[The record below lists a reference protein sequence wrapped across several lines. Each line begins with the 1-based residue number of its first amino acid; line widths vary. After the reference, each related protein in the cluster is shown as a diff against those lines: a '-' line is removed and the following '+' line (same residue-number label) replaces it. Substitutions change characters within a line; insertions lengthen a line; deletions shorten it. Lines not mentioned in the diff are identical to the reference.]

1 MPHASRASLAWWL
14 LAASL
19 VANAALIGHVVL
31 APHEASPG
39 GSPGEKAS
47 VPAEIASAM
56 KNRDAAARI
65 SSETWRKAYSEDL
78 PTLAANL
85 RTAGLPD
92 RLVRAI
98 VGAEINER
106 FKAREDAL
114 KPKRAPDN
122 YWESQDYYDRQADD
136 TLELRLARL
145 DLRREKDA
153 FRASLLGEEA
163 PKAGENNPIPPAKR
177 DAVRRINEDY
187 DTMIQQVESESRGM
201 PLAADR
207 EKLAYLRAE
216 KDKELRELLSPEEY
230 EANQLRTSRI
240 AQSMRW
246 ELAAFKPSEE
256 EFVLIHNLRAADPE
270 LSRNADNSYTSED
283 WQRRRDAEKRL
294 GEALRRELG
303 DERYQDYVRGKNYDY
318 RQLTQLASR
327 FSLAREDV
335 NRIYDQKKTV
345 PEAALATA
353 KDPKLSREQKE
364 AALKELAAKAR
375 ETIYAKLGQEAG
387 EAYLRNSNGNNWI
400 KSLENGTII
409 VQTDE
414 NSWRH
419 HSLDEFA
426 PREPQKK
433 ATAAK

>member
-1 MPHASRASLAWWL
+1 MPHNPRASLVWWL
-14 LAASL
+14 LAGSL
-19 VANAALIGHVVL
+19 VANAALIGHMAW
-31 APHEASPG
+31 APGRSSPKAKQ
-39 GSPGEKAS
+39 GEQGHAQ
-47 VPAEIASAM
+47 ADIAAM
-56 KNRDAAARI
+56 KATHDATARI

-78 PTLAANL
+78 PTMAQNL

-122 YWESQDYYDRQADD
+122 YWESQDYYDRQSDE
-136 TLELRLARL
+136 TLEMRLARL

-153 FRASLLGEEA
+153 LRASLLGEEA

-187 DTMIQQVESESRGM
+187 DTMIQQVEAESRGM

-230 EANQLRTSRI
+230 EANLLRTSRV

-318 RQLTQLASR
+318 RQLTQLAAR

-335 NRIYDQKKTV
+335 NQIYDQKKTV

-364 AALKELAAKAR
+364 AALKDMAAKAR

-400 KSLENGTII
+400 QSLENGTII
-409 VQTDE
+409 VQTDD

-426 PREPQKK
+426 PRETQKK
-433 ATAAK
+433 PSPTK

>member
-14 LAASL
+14 LAGSL
-19 VANAALIGHVVL
+19 VTNAAFVGHMVWTP
-31 APHEASPG
+31 ARSHSAAKQHEKGASQTEI
-39 GSPGEKAS
+39 SAS
-47 VPAEIASAM
+47 IAA
-56 KNRDAAARI
+56 DDVTARTP
-65 SSETWRKAYSEDL
+65 SETWSKAYSEDL
-78 PTLAANL
+78 PTLATNL

-122 YWESQDYYDRQADD
+122 YWESQDYYGRQADE
-136 TLELRLARL
+136 TLELRMARI

-153 FRASLLGEEA
+153 LRASILGEE
-163 PKAGENNPIPPAKR
+163 PSKAGETNPIPPAKR
-177 DAVRRINEDY
+177 DAARRINEDY
-187 DTMIQQVESESRGM
+187 DTMIQQVEAESRGM
-201 PLAADR
+201 PLATDR

-246 ELAAFKPSEE
+246 ELAAFKPSED

-294 GEALRRELG
+294 SEALRRELG
-303 DERYQDYVRGKNYDY
+303 DERYQDYVRGQNYDY

-327 FSLAREDV
+327 FSLSREDM
-335 NRIYDQKKTV
+335 NQIYDQKKTV
-345 PEAALATA
+345 PETALATA
-353 KDPKLSREQKE
+353 KDPKLTREQKE
-364 AALKELAAKAR
+364 SALKELAGKAR
-375 ETIYAKLGQEAG
+375 QNIYAKLGQEAG
-387 EAYLRNSNGNNWI
+387 EAYLSSSHGNNWI
-400 KSLENGTII
+400 KSLEQGTII

-433 ATAAK
+433 AASSN